1 MFILL
6 TIHADDHTQQTST
19 TPVRDDIKLLDG
31 EVEIINSN
39 FSRNMKQVLMS
50 GLTQAD
56 VAGTEGDEM

>member
-6 TIHADDHTQQTST
+6 TIHADDHTQQTSK
-19 TPVRDDIKLLDG
+19 TPEMI
-31 EVEIINSN
+31 SN
-39 FSRNMKQVLMS
+39 FWMEKLNYSNISRNMKQVLMS